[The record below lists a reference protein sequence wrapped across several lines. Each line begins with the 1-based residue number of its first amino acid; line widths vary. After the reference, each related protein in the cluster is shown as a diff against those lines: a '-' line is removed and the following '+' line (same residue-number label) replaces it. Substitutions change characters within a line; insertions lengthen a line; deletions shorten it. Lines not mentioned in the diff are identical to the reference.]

1 MTARVTEAALAKAAR
16 VAASEGVCIE
26 ITTNGKVYRIAPA
39 GAVSPLE
46 PSDREAEE
54 CDKAFGVGR

>member
-26 ITTNGKVYRIAPA
+26 WRDGVWKITPVRAQDDA
-39 GAVSPLE
+39 AQRSA
-46 PSDREAEE
+46 DRL
-54 CDKAFGVGR
+54 DLMDLKRRG